1 VNQPLHNN
9 AIPAHPEIRAQ
20 IAQNQNPVAQAP
32 VPAPTPEPK
41 EIPQEQQNAL
51 WDAFDVP
58 REPSPSSVP
67 PAPPPVQV
75 TPPEMPPSPPE
86 VPPSVDDLLSG
97 AGSPAPQVYEPPA
110 PAPVEP
116 PPQQF
121 QAPATPAPV
130 DMGALQKQAIDFL
143 MANEYKLNDEDRTQ
157 LISAPD
163 EVLPKLAA
171 RMHVGIATQL
181 AQQVA
186 QAIPAMIQQHM
197 ETHMKAQRAELEFFG
212 RFPKLNRPEWKPVIA
227 ESLQMVRQ
235 MNPQATREQ
244 IINEGA
250 ALAAFRINSK
260 YSQSHVPQPPQQP
273 RAPSQPYVPFAPGGG
288 VTPPTNPN
296 QTANPWADLAS
307 DPDFNPW

>member
-1 VNQPLHNN
+1 MNQPLHNN
-9 AIPAHPEIRAQ
+9 AIPAHPTIRAQ
-20 IAQNQNPVAQAP
+20 QATAPAAPAP
-32 VPAPTPEPK
+32 VSAPTPEP
-41 EIPQEQQNAL
+41 IAPSQEQSNAL
-51 WDAFDVP
+51 WDAFEGADS
-58 REPSPSSVP
+58 SPP
-67 PAPPPVQV
+67 PPPPPPVQAA
-75 TPPEMPPSPPE
+75 PQPPAMPEMPPE
-86 VPPSVDDLLSG
+86 VPPSVDDLLAG
-97 AGSPAPQVYEPPA
+97 AGSSAAPQVYEPAVSQPQVEA
-110 PAPVEP
+110 PAPVP
-116 PPQQF
+116 PPVS
-121 QAPATPAPV
+121 APLDV
-130 DMGALQKQAIDFL
+130 GALQRQAIDYL

-197 ETHMKAQRAELEFFG
+197 DSHIKAQRAEMEFFG
-212 RFPKLNRPEWKPVIA
+212 RYPKLNRAEWKPIIA
-227 ESLQMVRQ
+227 ESLQMVKQ
-235 MNPQATREQ
+235 MNPNANRDQ

-260 YSQSHVPQPPQQP
+260 YSQSHSPQPPQPP
-273 RAPSQPYVPFAPGGG
+273 RASSPPYVPFAPGGG

-296 QTANPWADLAS
+296 QQANIWSDLAS